1 MERNVLVIGLGIGLV
16 VASVLAGASFFEYQN
31 IKTEYNELKEE
42 MKSINQSAINWKN
55 KYYNLQNQYNT
66 LQKQYN
72 TLQNNYSSLQS
83 QYNNIQNEYN
93 NYKEMVNMRTP
104 TGNEKC
110 KFITPDDDSVKTRA
124 ASILGGGFDGSL
136 STGDIDKINDWVYD
150 HIDYNHDVYVG
161 EKGKIGK
168 ECWQYPS
175 ETLNLGYGDCE
186 DQALLVISMCL
197 AEEKVGWLYC
207 AEVEFTKGSEKIN
220 HVCIFINVQDDKMAI
235 VDPTLKNDDWLNP
248 GGWIST
254 EARYEPSAL
263 DDYRKAMGA
272 DSIRVKSVFNMN
284 IYKSFS
290 NNEAF
295 YNWF

>member
-1 MERNVLVIGLGIGLV
+1 MEKEKIIVAGLVFALVISGIFG
-16 VASVLAGASFFEYQN
+16 GASYSKYSEIKGEYDSLVKEHNESNANWQR
-31 IKTEYNELKEE
+31 KYN
-42 MKSINQSAINWKN
+42 
-55 KYYNLQNQYNT
+55 NLQNQYNN
-66 LQKQYN
+66 LQSNYN
-72 TLQNNYSSLQS
+72 NLQN
-83 QYNNIQNEYN
+83 QYNNLQNQYN
-93 NYKEMVNMRTP
+93 LLNSTYHNYKDMVEMRMP
-104 TGNEKC
+104 DTGAEKRG
-110 KFITPDDDSVKTRA
+110 FLTPDDDSVKTKA

-136 STGDIDKINDWVYD
+136 SAGDIDKINDWIYN

-161 EKGKIGK
+161 KKGKIGK

-175 ETLNLGYGDCE
+175 ETLSLGYGDCE
-186 DQALLVISMCL
+186 DQALLVTSMCL
-197 AEEKVGWLYC
+197 AEEKAGWLYC

-220 HVCIFINVQDDKMAI
+220 HVCIFIDVQDDKMTI

-254 EARYEPSAL
+254 EARHESSAL

-284 IYKSFS
+284 VYKPFS